1 VIIVTGG
8 AGFIGSNI
16 VKGLNDR
23 GIENI
28 LVVDN
33 LTNVDKIKNI
43 SDLKIADYIDKEA
56 FYSLIVDSEHLR
68 LGDRITGLEGVT
80 SVFHEGAC
88 SDTMASD
95 GKYVLHNNFT
105 FTKALFHFCRFS
117 SAQFIY
123 ASSASVYGAGAVFK
137 ESPEFESALNAYAYS
152 KLLFDQYVRQQSST
166 PKQCV
171 GLRYFNVYGPR
182 EQHKG
187 RMASVAWH
195 FRNQFQENGRVRL
208 FEGTDGYKNGEQRRD
223 FVYVEDV
230 VKVNL
235 FLLDNPEISG
245 IFNVGTGQCQ
255 SFNDVALGV
264 INSIQE
270 KAGAGKVTLEQAI
283 ADDLIEY
290 TPMPEALN
298 GKYQSFTEA
307 DMTSLIGKGYTQP
320 FQNVENGVAQY
331 LDYLEIT
338 NAI

>member
-1 VIIVTGG
+1 MIVVTGG

-23 GIENI
+23 GVQDI

-33 LTNVDKIKNI
+33 LTNVDKVRNI

-56 FYSLIVDSEHLR
+56 FYNLIAEAEFCAEGVR
-68 LGDRITGLEGVT
+68 FPGLERVT
-80 SVFHEGAC
+80 CVFHEGAC

-105 FTKALFHFCRFS
+105 FTKALFHFCRLRN
-117 SAQFIY
+117 AQFIY
-123 ASSASVYGAGAVFK
+123 ASSASVYGAGSVFK

-152 KLLFDQYVRQQSST
+152 KLLLYIRQQSSISR
-166 PKQCV
+166 QCV

-195 FRNQFQENGRVRL
+195 FRNQFQNNGRVRL
-208 FEGTDGYKNGEQRRD
+208 FEGTDGYENGEQRRD

-235 FLLDNPEISG
+235 FLLDHPEING

-255 SFNDVALGV
+255 SFNDVALSV
-264 INSIQE
+264 INFLRE
-270 KAGAGKVTLEQAI
+270 KAGSVEVTLDQAI
-283 ADDLIEY
+283 AEGLIEY
-290 TPMPEALN
+290 APMPEVLN

-307 DMTSLIGKGYTQP
+307 DMTSLINEGYEQP
-320 FQNVENGVAQY
+320 FFNVEKGVARY
-331 LDYLEIT
+331 LDYLEPT
-338 NAI
+338 NAN